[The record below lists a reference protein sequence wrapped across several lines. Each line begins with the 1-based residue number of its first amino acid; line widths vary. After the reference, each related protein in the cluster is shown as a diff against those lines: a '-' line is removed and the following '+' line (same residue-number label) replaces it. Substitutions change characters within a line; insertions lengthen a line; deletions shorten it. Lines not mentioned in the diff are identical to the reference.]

1 VLAVPPKKKPDG
13 SDNRFLNAA
22 FQTRVKLFFRP
33 EGLPFSAEVAPEKL
47 EWRLD
52 DDGLRVYNPTPYYI
66 SLVDISW
73 PLAAA
78 PVLLTGQMVAPFSQ
92 RYLPGIEKT
101 AIRGVKNISYNIIND
116 QGGLT
121 HVENVIQ

>member
-1 VLAVPPKKKPDG
+1 M
-13 SDNRFLNAA
+13 
-22 FQTRVKLFFRP
+22 
-33 EGLPFSAEVAPEKL
+33 APEKL